1 MKGCK
6 KCCLSNSMDGNDMLW
21 NGSEEDRNLRSVWKM
36 KALTVKIET
45 VTLIGKGRWNLTSF
59 CAINV

>member
-1 MKGCK
+1 
-6 KCCLSNSMDGNDMLW
+6 MDGNDMLW